1 MFAQLLIWICAM
13 DFPKYRISNGKGLL
27 EIGSF
32 DALLISY
39 LMYYYQ
45 VTLIINWF
53 GRQIPMVIIY
63 SNLSVAFII
72 SWSVHLIL
80 FNRVW
85 KGFVPPKIE
94 FFFVGWLFLV
104 KSILDE
110 SWLGE
115 IFLKLV
121 MHFDHYVSRTTN

>member
-1 MFAQLLIWICAM
+1 
-13 DFPKYRISNGKGLL
+13 
-27 EIGSF
+27 
-32 DALLISY
+32 
-39 LMYYYQ
+39 
-45 VTLIINWF
+45 
-53 GRQIPMVIIY
+53 MVIIY

-121 MHFDHYVSRTTN
+121 MHFDHYVSRTRN